1 MKKENTHTTKNRD
14 NEKGAALVMAL
25 LVSSLLLVASVGLVL
40 ETTTNTLN
48 VTDSTSEQ
56 QAFNAAESGIQA
68 AVYVLRDNVTLSA
81 GNLLVPNPAGCSTAT
96 TAPGLCKE
104 NRIDYIKA
112 LAPAASNLT
121 TTGLDA
127 VPRLSRWMAY
137 DGTAPDRVKM
147 GETAYVQRNGYAYK
161 LEISDPDNTGSLITY
176 STTGRL
182 FDCDGC
188 ATLQP
193 NDDQPDRRTYGDAV
207 NGIVI
212 RYYPKAAAQINVSAG
227 ATNTN
232 FGKFTVTV
240 KGIGAVIP
248 LNNRFEIVTRM
259 TQPYRAVMVIR
270 GYIQTNTCGICSTA
284 TAPRIIFDSKTFT
297 LQGSSINLISA
308 GGALAATS
316 VLGPPP
322 GFQAQLTSGS
332 VNVPTDS
339 IIAGTMTSPE
349 PIRLLIKSTGYGPR
363 GSTKQLEAI
372 IQKNFF
378 NGIGAPSTLTLIGP
392 DRTTSP
398 IATLFTFNPG
408 SSNNTEYSGVD
419 VNSTD
424 IIPPI
429 GTSNPQNLETVRDSV
444 DGLPP
449 HPFNG
454 DVIGTPTDVSVET
467 PEWLQSP
474 QLLDA
479 TIQSMYTVAA
489 ASGRYFPSGVT
500 PTDYGDVD
508 TAQGITFCDG
518 NCEYNGDGG
527 GILVVTGTLTLKGNF
542 NFNGLIIVTGQG
554 GIQRSGGGNG
564 TLQGNVVVA
573 PYQYSQ
579 ISNVGGPMPTSF
591 LAPQYDLSGGGNS
604 TIVYNSRSLGNGLL
618 AVDNFVLGVVEK

>member
-1 MKKENTHTTKNRD
+1 MKQENTHTTKTNRD
-14 NEKGAALVMAL
+14 NEKGAALVTAL
-25 LVSSLLLVASVGLVL
+25 LVSSLLLVASAGLIM
-40 ETTTNTLN
+40 ETTMNTTN
-48 VTDSTSEQ
+48 VTDATSEQ

-68 AVYVLRDNVTLSA
+68 AVYVLRDNVRL
-81 GNLLVPNPAGCSTAT
+81 
-96 TAPGLCKE
+96 APGRLINTSQNADHRT
-104 NRIDYIKA
+104 NRIDYLKA

-121 TTGLDA
+121 STGLDA

-147 GETAYVQRNGYAYK
+147 GEAAYVAQSGYAYK
-161 LEISDPDNTGSLITY
+161 LEISDPDNTGSLMTY

-182 FDCDGC
+182 FECDGC
-188 ATLQP
+188 ATLEP
-193 NDDQPDRRTYGDAV
+193 SDDQPDQRTYGDAV

-212 RYYPKAAAQINVSAG
+212 RYYPRAAAQLNVSAG

-240 KGIGAVIP
+240 KGTGAVIP

-270 GYIQTNTCGICSTA
+270 GYIQTNDCETCSTA

-297 LQGSSINLISA
+297 LQGSSIDLISA
-308 GGALAATS
+308 GGPVAATS
-316 VLGPPP
+316 VPGPPP

-378 NGIGAPSTLTLIGP
+378 NGIGAPATLTLIGP
-392 DRTTSP
+392 ASTTSP
-398 IATLFTFNPG
+398 ATSFTFNPG

-429 GTSNPQNLETVRDSV
+429 GTSNQANLDTVSNSV

-454 DVIGTPTDVSVET
+454 DVVGTPTNVSVET

-479 TIQSMYTVAA
+479 TIQSMYAVAVAA
-489 ASGRYFPSGVT
+489 GRYFPSGVN
-500 PTDYGDVD
+500 PTSFGDF
-508 TAQGITFCDG
+508 TTSQGITFCDG
-518 NCEYNGDGG
+518 NCEYSGDGG
-527 GILVVTGTLTLKGNF
+527 GILVVTGILTLRGSF

-554 GIQRSGGGNG
+554 GITRSGGGNG
-564 TLQGNVVVA
+564 ILQGNVVVA

-579 ISNVGGPMPTSF
+579 ISDGLSPTATSTF
-591 LAPQYDLSGGGNS
+591 LAPQYNLSGGGNS
-604 TIVYNSRSLGNGLL
+604 TVVYNSRSLGDGLL